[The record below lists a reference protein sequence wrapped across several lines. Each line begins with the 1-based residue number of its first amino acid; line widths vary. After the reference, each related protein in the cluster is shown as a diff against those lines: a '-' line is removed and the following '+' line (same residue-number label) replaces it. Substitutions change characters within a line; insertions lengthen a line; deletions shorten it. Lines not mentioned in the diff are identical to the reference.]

1 MKVRNTRQILV
12 LQAEMV
18 EQVMILFSQSTD
30 H

>member
-1 MKVRNTRQILV
+1 MKVRNTGQIPV

-18 EQVMILFSQSTD
+18 GQVMILFSQSTD